1 MKAIINAH
9 ILGENEIAK
18 GTLLFEGGKLIS
30 VGKDE
35 DVKVPAEAE
44 VVDANG
50 RYVTPGFIDAHTHLG
65 IDEEGVRWEGQDYNE
80 TTSAIT
86 PHLRAMDGI
95 YPYDQGFHDAVA
107 SGVTTAQVL
116 PGSANVIGGL
126 TVCIK
131 IRLGKSVDEMVVRQP
146 SGLKI
151 ALGENPK
158 GAHGNHGRAPKTRMA
173 VAAILREQF
182 SKAKH
187 YMEKKKNGENVFDF
201 ELEALQLALEKKI
214 PVRAHAHRADDI
226 MTVIRIAKEFDLDLS
241 VEHTTEGHQITHLLA
256 ESGAKFTVGPT
267 ISSRSKVELRDKG
280 WQTYKALEEANIPF
294 AMTTDHPVIP
304 IQYLQ
309 TSVSIA
315 VKEGLSELTALK
327 SVTEHAAAVLG
338 IEDLTGTLE
347 VGKDADIVIW
357 DAHPLRENSYA
368 WKTFVDGDLVY
379 EQDEE

>member
-9 ILGENEIAK
+9 ILGETEITK
-18 GTLLFEGGKLIS
+18 GTILFEDGKIINI
-30 VGKDE
+30 GNEADIE
-35 DVKVPAEAE
+35 IPATAQ
-44 VVDANG
+44 VIDANG
-50 RYVTPGFIDAHTHLG
+50 KYVTAGFIDAHTHLG

-80 TTSAIT
+80 TTSAVT
-86 PHLRAMDGI
+86 PHLRALDGI
-95 YPYDQGFHDAVA
+95 YPYDGGFNDAVA
-107 SGVTTAQVL
+107 AGVTTAQVL

-131 IRLGKSVDEMVVRQP
+131 IRLGKSVDEMILREP

-158 GAHGNHGRAPKTRMA
+158 SAHGNNGRAPKTRMA

-187 YMEKKKNGENVFDF
+187 YMEKKKKGENVFDF
-201 ELEALQLALEKKI
+201 ELEALQLALERKI

-241 VEHTTEGHQITHLLA
+241 VEHTTEGHQIAHLLA

-280 WQTYKALEEANIPF
+280 WQTYKALEEANVPF
-294 AMTTDHPVIP
+294 AITTDHPVIP

-309 TSVSIA
+309 TSVNLA
-315 VKEGLSELTALK
+315 VKEGLSEQTALN
-327 SVTEHAAAVLG
+327 SVTKYAADVLG
-338 IEDLTGTLE
+338 IQDQTGTLE
-347 VGKDADIVIW
+347 IGKDADIVIW
-357 DAHPLRENSYA
+357 DAHPLRQNSYA
-368 WKTFVDGDLVY
+368 WVTFVDGEIVY
-379 EQDEE
+379 QKEEK